1 MSSKCPFGAPLT
13 KGLVRCRHAEEV
25 VRRGGS
31 EYDCRS
37 ADHHDL
43 CTGLFN
49 RLKAQA
55 LPAFGVEDD
64 LTSMPHSVLVKVQ
77 SGGLLG
83 LHRLMGGAPDQR
95 IEDVAAL
102 VDAALQ
108 HFGAL
113 GSIPVGELEGDMTGF
128 KLERRSRRG

>member
-1 MSSKCPFGAPLT
+1 MT
-13 KGLVRCRHAEEV
+13 KGLVHCRHVEEV

-37 ADHHDL
+37 VDHHAR
-43 CTGLFN
+43 CSELFE

-64 LTSMPHSVLVKVQ
+64 LASMPHSVLVKIQ

-83 LHRLMGGAPDQR
+83 LHRVTSGSSGQR

-102 VDAALQ
+102 VDSALER
-108 HFGAL
+108 FGDLAQ
-113 GSIPVGELEGDMTGF
+113 IRYADLEGDITGF